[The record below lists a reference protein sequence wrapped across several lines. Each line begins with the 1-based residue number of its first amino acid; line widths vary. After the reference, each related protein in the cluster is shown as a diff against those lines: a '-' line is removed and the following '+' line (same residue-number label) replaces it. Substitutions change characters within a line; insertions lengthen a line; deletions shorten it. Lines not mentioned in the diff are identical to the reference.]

1 MSTRI
6 LFLGDVCGEPGRRAV
21 STLLPTLRTMLN
33 PDFVIVN
40 AENAA
45 GGYGITRRLAEELF
59 SAGADCLTNGDHAFD
74 RKESWEFLS
83 TEPRILRPLN
93 LPSEAP
99 GRGWGVYP
107 LPKRANPVVVI
118 NLIGRVFMKPA
129 DCPFQKVKSVLAE
142 IASLHPITIVDFHA
156 EATAEK
162 QGMGYFLDG
171 LVSAVIGTHTHIQT
185 ADEHILPRGTAFITD
200 VGMCGAFD
208 SILGMEKNLA
218 LRRLVELVPV
228 RLQPATEDIRING
241 VVIEIDDESGRAQKI
256 ERLNRNLILSD

>member
-6 LFLGDVCGEPGRRAV
+6 LLLGDVCGEPGRWAV
-21 STLLPTLRTMLN
+21 SSFLPILRPELN

-45 GGYGITRRLAEELF
+45 GGYGITHRLAEELF
-59 SAGADCLTNGDHAFD
+59 SAGADCLTTGDHAFD
-74 RKESWEFLS
+74 RKESWDFLS
-83 TEPRILRPLN
+83 TEPRVLRPLN
-93 LPSEAP
+93 LPSGAP
-99 GRGWGVYP
+99 GRGWGIYH
-107 LPKRANPVVVI
+107 LPGRSTPIVVI

-129 DCPFQKVKSVLAE
+129 DCPFLRVKQVLSE
-142 IASLHPITIVDFHA
+142 IAPHHPITIVDFHA

-185 ADEHILPRGTAFITD
+185 ADEHILPQGTAFIAD

-208 SILGMEKNLA
+208 SILGMEKASA

-228 RLQPATEDIRING
+228 RLQPATADIRING
-241 VVIEIDDESGRAQKI
+241 VIIEVDEESGRAQKI
-256 ERLNRNLILSD
+256 TRLNRTLNPPT